1 MTDNA
6 DITIFNQII
15 GADRREVFVPT
26 MITGAFWYD
35 VRSMSQSDRHREGSS
50 RVIIRIPYD
59 AEIQD
64 NRIYLPEEQFKKLRG
79 EELKKYWTIQKN
91 AYVLKR
97 HIVQEDKWLFD
108 PFSFR
113 CGKITEFIPDEI
125 NRLRAEE
132 EDFFT
137 VVEYADNTLRG
148 SDRMKH
154 WRIGGV

>member
-26 MITGAFWYD
+26 MISGAFWYD

-64 NRIYLPEEQFKKLRG
+64 NRIYLPEEQFKKLKG
-79 EELKKYWTIQKN
+79 EELEKYWTIQKN

-97 HIVQEDKWLFD
+97 HI
-108 PFSFR
+108 
-113 CGKITEFIPDEI
+113 IPDEI

-148 SDRMKH
+148 SDCMKH
-154 WRIGGV
+154 WRIGGA

>member
-26 MITGAFWYD
+26 MISGAFWYD

-64 NRIYLPEEQFKKLRG
+64 NRIYLPEEQFKKLKG
-79 EELKKYWTIQKN
+79 EELEEILDDSEKRLCIET
-91 AYVLKR
+91 AYCTGR
-97 HIVQEDKWLFD
+97 
-108 PFSFR
+108 
-113 CGKITEFIPDEI
+113 
-125 NRLRAEE
+125 
-132 EDFFT
+132 
-137 VVEYADNTLRG
+137 
-148 SDRMKH
+148 
-154 WRIGGV
+154 